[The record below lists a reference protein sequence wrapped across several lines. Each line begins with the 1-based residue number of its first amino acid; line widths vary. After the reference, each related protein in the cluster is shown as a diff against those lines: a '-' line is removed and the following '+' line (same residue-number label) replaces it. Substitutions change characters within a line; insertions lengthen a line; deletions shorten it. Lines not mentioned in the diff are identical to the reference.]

1 MNRRSKALIGLGI
14 ILLALYFGY
23 SAVID
28 SLTYYRG
35 VDAVAK
41 DMDYYSMHRV
51 KMIGDIVNNTMKAT
65 DSGYMFDMESN
76 GTVLGVKYNGTLPQ
90 AFTKDGRVVVIG
102 KVENGAFQASE
113 MNVKCPTKYTPT

>member
-1 MNRRSKALIGLGI
+1 MNRKSRVFIGLGI

-35 VDAVAK
+35 VDTVAK
-41 DMDYYSMHRV
+41 NMDYYSTHRV
-51 KMIGDIVNNTMKAT
+51 KMIGDIVNNTMKTT
-65 DSGYMFDMESN
+65 DSGYMFDMEFN
-76 GTVLGVKYNGTLPQ
+76 GSVLGVKYNGTLPQ
-90 AFTKDGRVVVIG
+90 ALTKDGRAVVIG
-102 KVENGAFQASE
+102 MMQNGVFQASE

>member
-1 MNRRSKALIGLGI
+1 MNRRSKTLTGLGI
-14 ILLALYFGY
+14 ILIVLYFGY

-35 VDAVAK
+35 VDTVSNNR
-41 DMDYYSMHRV
+41 DYYSTHRV
-51 KMIGDIVNNTMKAT
+51 NMIGDIVNNTMKAT
-65 DSGYMFDMESN
+65 NSGYMFDMEFN

-90 AFTKDGRVVVIG
+90 AFTKDGRVVLIG
-102 KVENGAFQASE
+102 KMENGVFQDSE